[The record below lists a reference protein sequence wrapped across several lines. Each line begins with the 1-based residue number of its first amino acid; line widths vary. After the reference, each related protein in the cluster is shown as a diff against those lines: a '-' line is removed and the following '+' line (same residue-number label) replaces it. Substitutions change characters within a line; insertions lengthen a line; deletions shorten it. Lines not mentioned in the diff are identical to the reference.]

1 MGSVSQHQRIVV
13 QIARRF
19 KDIDFSQPRLKR
31 LVRGVC
37 TRFRLPRA
45 TVSIA
50 VVDNAEIRAVN
61 KRFLN
66 RGHSTD
72 CLSFDL
78 SDDEAPDPP
87 LGSRLLEVVVNGQ
100 KAVKEAS
107 VRGHSSEAE
116 LALYVTHGLLH
127 KLGFDD
133 STEQKAKRM
142 HRLEDE
148 ILRQFGYGL
157 LYDSRGGQES

>member
-1 MGSVSQHQRIVV
+1 MGSVSQDQRIVV
-13 QIARRF
+13 QIARKF

-37 TRFRLPRA
+37 IRFRLPRA

-66 RGHSTD
+66 CGRCTD

-78 SDDEAPDPP
+78 SDDDPSDP
-87 LGSRLLEVVVNGQ
+87 HLCSKLLEVVVNGQ

-127 KLGFDD
+127 SLGFDD
-133 STEQKAKRM
+133 STKQKAERM
-142 HRLEDE
+142 HRFEDE
-148 ILRQFGYGL
+148 ILQRFGYGVV
-157 LYDSRGGQES
+157 YNSRGGQES